1 MHHTSVFATKLYL
14 LDYLVIM
21 ASPGSLKGQGRGTC
35 GHAMAAF
42 DLHEKC
48 ARCREK
54 KVGEDQCVKG
64 LSCSIC
70 EGFSEAQRETLSTP
84 SYKIRKEIRAGSL
97 VSPKDIT
104 IIGSVESEDQASV
117 QPIAHPPAQ
126 GPSTSQLGS
135 FVTSAQFEEMNDKW
149 AEHFARFE
157 ALLSRG
163 NVFSTP
169 KSSAPGSSHPV
180 LSDQPFLNPSARATG
195 PVGPLAEPDLPVRCE
210 SKTKKKSKK
219 SSKSNK
225 SKDIPVPDQPAPA
238 SDFPEPG
245 VLSQEPVFRPVSSVA
260 ASTGRSSASTGTVE
274 QSAPPVP
281 QPGPEKLATGPPSQP
296 ATETVTA
303 SSVAFTGSGGVSF
316 IPEQAYRNT
325 PGLELSEEDN
335 SEAELSGGEEEGE
348 LSSDG
353 LEKQEQT
360 EDLTFRETVRS
371 IRSFMG
377 WDYIPVF
384 ESDLAEPD
392 KSNNPWRGKHP
403 RKPARISVA
412 MPPDDWLCQKL
423 EKLNTTVAEGYPSR
437 AQDAAGLKKD
447 QFVKIP
453 KSQSRWYQMYTV
465 RQEGPHRPG
474 KNLFSW
480 TGSEAKVNSQFPR
493 IIKASSYSPSGPPS
507 RPISQE
513 YLRRW
518 ERCAKEGTY
527 VVNSAAGFNRCASQL
542 QDCIS
547 ASVGFVGSR
556 ISKGKSPKE
565 VTEAFRDI
573 KDLLAFHHNVSLS
586 MGTALQ
592 HLADSLFVNLSNL
605 ILLRRDSYLEHVRP
619 GIKPDTWN
627 MLRNAPMFGY
637 GLFPDT
643 VLNTAEQ
650 DINKYESA
658 GVAPGPG
665 PGASQRSN
673 WRGNFRY
680 KPYDKRGHQRGS
692 QQHEQEQQP
701 WRQFSRSA
709 NRGRGRGRGNPR
721 FSKSRGLK
729 TYK

>member
-1 MHHTSVFATKLYL
+1 MTQEPFLSFTFLIVFFNK
-14 LDYLVIM
+14 IFI
-21 ASPGSLKGQGRGTC
+21 C
-35 GHAMAAF
+35 G
-42 DLHEKC
+42 
-48 ARCREK
+48 
-54 KVGEDQCVKG
+54 
-64 LSCSIC
+64 
-70 EGFSEAQRETLSTP
+70 
-84 SYKIRKEIRAGSL
+84 AGS
-97 VSPKDIT
+97 
-104 IIGSVESEDQASV
+104 G
-117 QPIAHPPAQ
+117 
-126 GPSTSQLGS
+126 
-135 FVTSAQFEEMNDKW
+135 
-149 AEHFARFE
+149 
-157 ALLSRG
+157 
-163 NVFSTP
+163 
-169 KSSAPGSSHPV
+169 
-180 LSDQPFLNPSARATG
+180 
-195 PVGPLAEPDLPVRCE
+195 
-210 SKTKKKSKK
+210 
-219 SSKSNK
+219 
-225 SKDIPVPDQPAPA
+225 
-238 SDFPEPG
+238 
-245 VLSQEPVFRPVSSVA
+245 
-260 ASTGRSSASTGTVE
+260 ASTGAVE
-274 QSAPPVP
+274 QSVPPAS
-281 QPGPEKLATGPPSQP
+281 QPGPERLDTGPSNQHLAQT
-296 ATETVTA
+296 ATT
-303 SSVAFTGSGGVSF
+303 SSAVLTGSGDVSF
-316 IPEQAYRNT
+316 LPDQSYRNPPEQQ
-325 PGLELSEEDN
+325 LSEEEN

-392 KSNNPWRGKHP
+392 KTNNPWRGKHP
-403 RKPARISVA
+403 RKPARISMA

-423 EKLNTTVAEGYPSR
+423 EKLNTTIAEGYPSR
-437 AQDAAGLKKD
+437 AQDSAGLKRD

-480 TGSEAKVNSQFPR
+480 TGNEAKVNSQFPC

-527 VVNSAAGFNRCASQL
+527 VVNSAAGFNRCASEL
-542 QDCIS
+542 QERIS
-547 ASVGFVGSR
+547 STVVFFGSR

-565 VTEAFRDI
+565 VTEAIRDI

-605 ILLRRDSYLEHVRP
+605 ILLRRDSYLEHVKP

-637 GLFPDT
+637 GLFPDS

-665 PGASQRSN
+665 PGA
-673 WRGNFRY
+673 
-680 KPYDKRGHQRGS
+680 
-692 QQHEQEQQP
+692 
-701 WRQFSRSA
+701 
-709 NRGRGRGRGNPR
+709 
-721 FSKSRGLK
+721 
-729 TYK
+729 

>member
-1 MHHTSVFATKLYL
+1 MRSSSFCLARVYKFCFIVHHTSVFATNLYL

-21 ASPGSLKGQGRGTC
+21 ASPGSLKGQRRGSC

-84 SYKIRKEIRAGSL
+84 SYKIHKEKRAGSL
-97 VSPKDIT
+97 VSPKDVT

-126 GPSTSQLGS
+126 GPSTSQPGS

-149 AEHFARFE
+149 VEHFARFE

-260 ASTGRSSASTGTVE
+260 ASTGRSSASSGTVE

-303 SSVAFTGSGGVSF
+303 SSVAFTGSGGVFF

-335 SEAELSGGEEEGE
+335 SEPELSGGEEEGE

-447 QFVKIP
+447 HFI
-453 KSQSRWYQMYTV
+453 T
-465 RQEGPHRPG
+465 
-474 KNLFSW
+474 
-480 TGSEAKVNSQFPR
+480 
-493 IIKASSYSPSGPPS
+493 
-507 RPISQE
+507 
-513 YLRRW
+513 
-518 ERCAKEGTY
+518 
-527 VVNSAAGFNRCASQL
+527 L
-542 QDCIS
+542 Q
-547 ASVGFVGSR
+547 
-556 ISKGKSPKE
+556 
-565 VTEAFRDI
+565 
-573 KDLLAFHHNVSLS
+573 
-586 MGTALQ
+586 
-592 HLADSLFVNLSNL
+592 
-605 ILLRRDSYLEHVRP
+605 
-619 GIKPDTWN
+619 
-627 MLRNAPMFGY
+627 
-637 GLFPDT
+637 
-643 VLNTAEQ
+643 
-650 DINKYESA
+650 
-658 GVAPGPG
+658 
-665 PGASQRSN
+665 
-673 WRGNFRY
+673 
-680 KPYDKRGHQRGS
+680 
-692 QQHEQEQQP
+692 
-701 WRQFSRSA
+701 
-709 NRGRGRGRGNPR
+709 
-721 FSKSRGLK
+721 
-729 TYK
+729 

>member
-1 MHHTSVFATKLYL
+1 MAEQDISVR
-14 LDYLVIM
+14 
-21 ASPGSLKGQGRGTC
+21 S
-35 GHAMAAF
+35 
-42 DLHEKC
+42 
-48 ARCREK
+48 
-54 KVGEDQCVKG
+54 
-64 LSCSIC
+64 
-70 EGFSEAQRETLSTP
+70 
-84 SYKIRKEIRAGSL
+84 
-97 VSPKDIT
+97 
-104 IIGSVESEDQASV
+104 
-117 QPIAHPPAQ
+117 
-126 GPSTSQLGS
+126 
-135 FVTSAQFEEMNDKW
+135 
-149 AEHFARFE
+149 
-157 ALLSRG
+157 
-163 NVFSTP
+163 
-169 KSSAPGSSHPV
+169 
-180 LSDQPFLNPSARATG
+180 
-195 PVGPLAEPDLPVRCE
+195 E
-210 SKTKKKSKK
+210 SKAKK
-219 SSKSNK
+219 KSNK
-225 SKDIPVPDQPAPA
+225 SKDIPVPEQPAPA
-238 SDFPEPG
+238 SNIPGPGDF
-245 VLSQEPVFRPVSSVA
+245 SQEPVFRPVSSV
-260 ASTGRSSASTGTVE
+260 STTTGRSGASTGTVE
-274 QSAPPVP
+274 QSVPPVP
-281 QPGPEKLATGPPSQP
+281 QPGPERLDTGPSNQPSAQ
-296 ATETVTA
+296 TA
-303 SSVAFTGSGGVSF
+303 SDSSAVLTGSGDVSF
-316 IPEQAYRNT
+316 LPEQSYRN
-325 PGLELSEEDN
+325 PPEQQLSEEEN
-335 SEAELSGGEEEGE
+335 SEADLSGGAEEGE

-392 KSNNPWRGKHP
+392 KTNNPWRGKHP

-423 EKLNTTVAEGYPSR
+423 EKLNTTIAEGYPSR
-437 AQDAAGLKKD
+437 AQDSAGLKKD

-480 TGSEAKVNSQFPR
+480 TGNKAKVNSQFPR

-527 VVNSAAGFNRCASQL
+527 VVNSAAGFNRCASEL
-542 QDCIS
+542 QERIS
-547 ASVGFVGSR
+547 STVGFLGSR

-565 VTEAFRDI
+565 VTEAIRDI

-605 ILLRRDSYLEHVRP
+605 ILLHRDSYLEHVKP

-637 GLFPDT
+637 GLFPDA

-665 PGASQRSN
+665 PGASQHST

-692 QQHEQEQQP
+692 QQSEQEQQP

-709 NRGRGRGRGNPR
+709 NRGRG
-721 FSKSRGLK
+721 
-729 TYK
+729 